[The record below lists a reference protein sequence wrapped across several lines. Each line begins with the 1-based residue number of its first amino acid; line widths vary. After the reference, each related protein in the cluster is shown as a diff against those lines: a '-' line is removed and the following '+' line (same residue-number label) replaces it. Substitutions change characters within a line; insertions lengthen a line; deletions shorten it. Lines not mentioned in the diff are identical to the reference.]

1 MFKDYVSMLKQ
12 EFKGYNLQTFLQ
24 DILAGLTVAAV
35 ALPLALAFGVSSG
48 ADAGAGLITAI
59 IAGLVIG
66 MLSGASYQI
75 SGPTGAMSAIL
86 IGLSTTYGLQGVFI
100 ASFLSGCMLI
110 IASLFKFG
118 KVVSFIPTS
127 VITGFTSGI
136 AIIIALGQ
144 IDNFFGTSAVGSSA
158 LEKLFSYTKVGF
170 PVSMPTVFF
179 GFLVVIIMLIWPKKW
194 GEYCP
199 SSLAG
204 IIIALICQLA
214 LNLPVHEVGTIPST
228 LFPEA
233 RLSFSSLQ
241 LGTITNLMIPALSIA
256 ALGMIESLLCGA
268 SAGKMKNEKLNADQE
283 LLAQGIGNMLIPL
296 FGGVPATAAIART
309 SVAIKAG
316 GKTRLVSVFHAIVI
330 LISMFVL
337 GPLMSRIPLAALAGV
352 LMVTAWRMND
362 WKEIKAIFDN
372 RVKTNIAQYLVT
384 MLSTVIFDLTVAIVI
399 GVMVSFILFV
409 LNNSHLHI
417 EVRDIDKDR
426 VGKDLKHHHQKTRI
440 MYLSGPIFFGT
451 QEQMT
456 HVLDEIDEPLEAMIF
471 SMRGVPSVDDSG
483 IHELYDIV
491 DRLNQ
496 HQCKFKFTGVQN
508 EVMNQLN
515 RHHFVEYV
523 GKDHFC
529 WDAIMALEALDQEL
543 MSE

>member
-1 MFKDYVSMLKQ
+1 
-12 EFKGYNLQTFLQ
+12 
-24 DILAGLTVAAV
+24 
-35 ALPLALAFGVSSG
+35 
-48 ADAGAGLITAI
+48 
-59 IAGLVIG
+59 
-66 MLSGASYQI
+66 
-75 SGPTGAMSAIL
+75 
-86 IGLSTTYGLQGVFI
+86 
-100 ASFLSGCMLI
+100 
-110 IASLFKFG
+110 
-118 KVVSFIPTS
+118 
-127 VITGFTSGI
+127 
-136 AIIIALGQ
+136 
-144 IDNFFGTSAVGSSA
+144 
-158 LEKLFSYTKVGF
+158 
-170 PVSMPTVFF
+170 
-179 GFLVVIIMLIWPKKW
+179 
-194 GEYCP
+194 
-199 SSLAG
+199 
-204 IIIALICQLA
+204 
-214 LNLPVHEVGTIPST
+214 
-228 LFPEA
+228 
-233 RLSFSSLQ
+233 
-241 LGTITNLMIPALSIA
+241 
-256 ALGMIESLLCGA
+256 
-268 SAGKMKNEKLNADQE
+268 
-283 LLAQGIGNMLIPL
+283 
-296 FGGVPATAAIART
+296 
-309 SVAIKAG
+309 
-316 GKTRLVSVFHAIVI
+316 
-330 LISMFVL
+330 
-337 GPLMSRIPLAALAGV
+337 
-352 LMVTAWRMND
+352 MVTAWRMND
-362 WKEIKAIFDN
+362 WKEIKAIFGN

>member
-362 WKEIKAIFDN
+362 WKEIKAIFGN

>member
-1 MFKDYVSMLKQ
+1 MFKDYIRDLKN
-12 EFKGYNLQTFLQ
+12 EFKGYNMQTLLQ

-66 MLSGASYQI
+66 VLSGASYQI

-118 KVVSFIPTS
+118 KIVSFIPTS

-144 IDNFFGTSAVGSSA
+144 IDNFFGTTSVGS
-158 LEKLFSYTKVGF
+158 
-170 PVSMPTVFF
+170 
-179 GFLVVIIMLIWPKKW
+179 
-194 GEYCP
+194 
-199 SSLAG
+199 
-204 IIIALICQLA
+204 
-214 LNLPVHEVGTIPST
+214 ST

-241 LGTITNLMIPALSIA
+241 LGTITQLMLPALSIA

-268 SAGKMKNEKLNADQE
+268 SAGKMKNEKLNADRE
-283 LLAQGIGNMLIPL
+283 LMAQGIGNMLIPL

-316 GKTRLVSVFHAIVI
+316 GKTRLVSVFHSIVI
-330 LISMFVL
+330 LISMFLL
-337 GPLMSRIPLAALAGV
+337 GSLMSRIPLSALAGV

-362 WKEIKAIFDN
+362 WQEIKTLFHN
-372 RVKTNIAQYLVT
+372 KVKTNISQYLIT
-384 MLSTVIFDLTVAIVI
+384 MCATVVFDLTVAIVI
-399 GVMVSFILFV
+399 GVMVSIILFV

-456 HVLDEIDEPLEAMIF
+456 QVLDSLDNSLEAIIF
-471 SMRGVPSVDDSG
+471 SMRGVPSIDDSG
-483 IHELYDIV
+483 IHEFFEIV
-491 DRLNQ
+491 DRLKEQN
-496 HQCKFKFTGVQN
+496 CKIKFSGIQE
-508 EVMNQLN
+508 EVMIQFKRN
-515 RHHFVEYV
+515 HFDEYV
-523 GKDHFC
+523 GKDSFC

-543 MSE
+543 IFA